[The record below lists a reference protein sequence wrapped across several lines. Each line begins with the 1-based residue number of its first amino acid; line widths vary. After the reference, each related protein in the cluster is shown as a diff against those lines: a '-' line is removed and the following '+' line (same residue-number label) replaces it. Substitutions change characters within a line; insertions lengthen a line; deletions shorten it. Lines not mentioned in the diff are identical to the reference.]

1 MQHRTSQERVP
12 PRAARTACLAV
23 LGALFAC
30 AACQSAAPTASR
42 EPPAASPPAALSPQS
57 LSAQSAQPAAQAA
70 PQALKAAV
78 EPSAAAPEPT
88 AVKLAANAPAAG
100 AVALAD
106 APSAKKG
113 DDKAA
118 PAGKETQGTAVTEE
132 AFSAWLQ
139 TTSPAKAGGPVQLE
153 AVLVAKPPYHCN
165 PEYPHKFKLNA
176 APAGLSYPEET
187 VRGMK
192 VTPARSVLAIPV
204 NAQSA
209 GKQTITGTLSFSV
222 CTDERCMVEK
232 RDLSVALDVM

>member
-1 MQHRTSQERVP
+1 MQHRINSAVP
-12 PRAARTACLAV
+12 TRAARAVCLGV
-23 LGALFAC
+23 FALLLPC

-42 EPPAASPPAALSPQS
+42 EPAAAAPPAAN
-57 LSAQSAQPAAQAA
+57 
-70 PQALKAAV
+70 AL
-78 EPSAAAPEPT
+78 PEPT
-88 AVKLAANAPAAG
+88 TVKLAANAPAAAALAPATQAAA

-113 DDKAA
+113 DKAAA

-132 AFSAWLQ
+132 AFSTWLQ
-139 TTSPAKAGGPVQLE
+139 TTSPAQAGGPVQLE

-192 VTPARSVLAIPV
+192 VTPGRSVLAIPV
-204 NAQSA
+204 HAQSA
-209 GKQTITGTLSFSV
+209 GKPTITGTLSFSV
-222 CTDERCMVEK
+222 CTEERCMVEK